1 MLSELLS
8 ELKSTTKPSEKIDI
22 LKKHDGENLRWVLKA
37 TYDPFRLYHVKFKK
51 TEIPEPNK
59 FLTFED
65 IFEEIADKLQECTDC
80 LSSKQ
85 NKERLL
91 PLLDAVDAG
100 SQELLLGILNKNW
113 KSGLGTKT
121 ILKVF
126 PGLVPTFEVQ
136 LANTY
141 KPDKKYKNNQW
152 IESPKLDGL
161 RCISL
166 RLNEAWKCY
175 SRKGHEFYTV
185 NHILTDLEYLY
196 HRYGYTFF
204 DGELYKHGLKFEEV
218 QGPVM
223 AFKAGQAE
231 GIEYHTFV
239 CGQAE
244 DFLNK
249 RDNMIMTMGNEETEW
264 IKVVDQDIIYTKDIY
279 DRLERSFDL
288 GYEGIML
295 RDPERLYDFKRSDA
309 IIKVKKGLDAGS
321 SEEIVSD
328 CVVTAVV
335 VDDFPV
341 VVEATMKPG
350 DKLEDAE
357 IRKVLETKILI
368 VKLWVLQQDGT
379 PCKVGSGFDLAFR
392 YKDPDELIGKV
403 VEIRH
408 QKWGKNGRMRFP
420 RLERVREDLSPEDI
434 GINYDRD
441 NQ

>member
-8 ELKSTTKPSEKIDI
+8 ELKNTTKPSEKIEI
-22 LKKHDGENLRWVLKA
+22 LKKHDSDLFRWVIVA
-37 TYDPFRLYHVKFKK
+37 THDPFIMYHVKMKK
-51 TEIPEPNK
+51 TDIPSPGTRSIE
-59 FLTFED
+59 
-65 IFEEIADKLQECTDC
+65 ALQAEVKSLLFFCKG
-80 LSSKQ
+80 SMSNKQ
-85 NKERLL
+85 NREKVINLL
-91 PLLDAVDAG
+91 GYLNKG
-100 SQELLLGILNKNW
+100 SQDLLLGILNKNW
-113 KSGLGTKT
+113 KSGVGTRL
-121 ILKVF
+121 ILKTF
-126 PGLVPTFEVQ
+126 PGIFPTFEVQ

-141 KPDKKYKNNQW
+141 KPDKKYKNAQW

-161 RCISL
+161 RCVSL

-185 NHILTDLEYLY
+185 NHVLTDLEYLY

-204 DGELYKHGLKFEEV
+204 DGELYKHGLKFEEI

-223 AFKAGQAE
+223 AFKTGQAV

-244 DFLNK
+244 DFLNGV
-249 RDNMIMTMGNEETEW
+249 DNMEMTMGIDEDTEW

-328 CVVTAVV
+328 CVVTDIV

-341 VVEATMKPG
+341 VVEATMEPG

-357 IRKVLETKILI
+357 VRKVLETKTLL

-392 YKDPDELIGKV
+392 YKYTEFPEEIIGKV

-420 RLERVREDLSPEDI
+420 RLERVREDLAPEDI
-434 GINYDRD
+434 GI
-441 NQ
+441 QL